1 MSWLDRLGNLF
12 RSGRLAREI
21 DEELEF
27 HLEMR
32 ARDLEAQG
40 HAPEAARRRAR
51 RALGNPLAWRE
62 RTRDADTFVFL
73 ETLFEDS
80 RLGFR
85 ALGRNPGF
93 ALAAMLTLALGIG
106 ANTAVWSVIDA
117 VILRPLPY
125 PEPERLYALYQS
137 HEAKEVGRTR
147 AAPLDF
153 LDWQSQ
159 NRSFSA
165 LAAHV
170 GTGFTLAGGSG
181 REPERVFGQLV
192 STELFDALG
201 IEPSLGRRFR
211 REENEAGRGQVVLLG
226 DALWRRRFGAD
237 PGIVGRT
244 IVANDKPFVVLGVL
258 PPGFTYPD
266 KHYELW
272 APFPFRGAN
281 RDGLPINRSS
291 RYLQVVGRLKPGVS
305 PEQAR
310 ADLSAVGRSLA
321 ERFPDDDGHSSVV
334 MASLTEE
341 YVGAARP
348 ALLLLLGAVGF
359 VLLVACANVTSLE
372 LARAGARRSEMAVRA
387 ALGGGRLRLVRQLLT
402 ETLVLY
408 GLGAL
413 AGLAFGHAVL
423 RAVLAFGPRDL
434 PRLDQATLDGRV
446 LACATLSAL
455 AAALLFGLA
464 PAFDTAGRAA
474 GDAGGLG
481 ARATTPGRRHHR
493 LRAAILVAQ
502 VSVSL
507 VLLTG
512 AGLAA
517 RSFAKLRAVELGFDP
532 GSAATFDLVMPSTRF
547 PDAPSMRAF
556 SRRLLERFGSQP
568 LFTAVGATTHLPLS
582 GQDLENSFSIE
593 GYTPPA
599 GAPDPVA
606 GLRGVSPGY
615 LRAMAIPIV
624 RGRGLDERDR
634 GGSLPV
640 ALVNQTFARRYWPG
654 RDPLGRRISMDGPEG
669 PWHTV
674 VGVVADV
681 RHRGLDAA
689 VRPEVL
695 WPYEQLDPGFTS
707 AWARGLSIVLR
718 SAADPALAADLAR
731 RTLREVDPTLPA
743 IGLRP
748 MNDLV
753 ADAVAQPRFRTLLL
767 GAFSLLALALA
778 LVGISGA
785 TSYFAVQRR
794 REIGIRMA
802 LGARRGAVLALVVGR
817 GARLAAL
824 GIALGAAASYAL
836 TRSMASL
843 LFEVSPT
850 DPATF
855 ALAAGLL
862 AAAALLAAYLP
873 ASRAAGID
881 PVEALRQE

>member
-281 RDGLPINRSS
+281 RDSLPINRAS

-305 PEQAR
+305 PEQAQ
-310 ADLSAVGRSLA
+310 ADLSAVGRGLA
-321 ERFPDDDGHSSVV
+321 ERFPDNDGHSSIV

-348 ALLLLLGAVGF
+348 ALYLLLGAVGF
-359 VLLVACANVTSLE
+359 VLLVACANVTSLQ
-372 LARAGARRSEMAVRA
+372 LARAGARRNEMATRS

-413 AGLAFGHAVL
+413 AGLVFAQGVL
-423 RAVLAFGPRDL
+423 RAVQTFGPSDL
-434 PRLDQATLDGRV
+434 QRLDQATLDGRV
-446 LACATLSAL
+446 LLFATVVSFS
-455 AAALLFGLA
+455 AALVFGLA
-464 PAFDTAGRAA
+464 PALDTAGRAA
-474 GDAGGLG
+474 SDAGGLAELG
-481 ARATTPGRRHHR
+481 GRSVTAGRRHQR
-493 LRAAILVAQ
+493 LRAATLVAQ
-502 VSVSL
+502 VAVSL

-512 AGLAA
+512 AGLAV
-517 RSFAKLRAVELGFDP
+517 RSFANLRGVELGFNP
-532 GSAATFDLVMPSTRF
+532 QGASTFDVVMPSSRF
-547 PDAPSMRAF
+547 PDAAAMRSF
-556 SRRLLERFGSQP
+556 ERRLLDRFEAQP
-568 LFTAVGATTHLPLS
+568 LFESVGATTHLPLS

-593 GYTPPA
+593 GYAPPA
-599 GAPDPVA
+599 EAGDPTA
-606 GLRGVSPGY
+606 ALHGITPGY
-615 LRAMAIPIV
+615 LSAMGIPVV
-624 RGRGLDERDR
+624 RGRDFEGRDR
-634 GGSLPV
+634 DGALPV
-640 ALVNQTFARRYWPG
+640 ALVNQAFVRRYWPG
-654 RDPLGRRISMDGPEG
+654 KEAVGRRISMAGPEG
-669 PWHTV
+669 PSQTV
-674 VGVVADV
+674 VGV
-681 RHRGLDAA
+681 
-689 VRPEVL
+689 
-695 WPYEQLDPGFTS
+695 
-707 AWARGLSIVLR
+707 
-718 SAADPALAADLAR
+718 
-731 RTLREVDPTLPA
+731 
-743 IGLRP
+743 
-748 MNDLV
+748 
-753 ADAVAQPRFRTLLL
+753 
-767 GAFSLLALALA
+767 
-778 LVGISGA
+778 
-785 TSYFAVQRR
+785 
-794 REIGIRMA
+794 
-802 LGARRGAVLALVVGR
+802 
-817 GARLAAL
+817 
-824 GIALGAAASYAL
+824 
-836 TRSMASL
+836 
-843 LFEVSPT
+843 
-850 DPATF
+850 
-855 ALAAGLL
+855 
-862 AAAALLAAYLP
+862 
-873 ASRAAGID
+873 
-881 PVEALRQE
+881 